1 MNETPKK
8 LKIGLVID
16 CFFPMVD
23 GVVIVVD
30 NYAKQLSEYAD
41 VTVFTAGNKISKT
54 IEHPYKVVYC
64 KEVKFPGF
72 DYPIPLPKLDPAF
85 CKTLRDA
92 DLDVIHIHSPFMI
105 GKYAAHVAKAHGIP
119 LIGTVHSQYYQDL
132 YKATHNKRL
141 ARLLLKNHIVSVY
154 DLCDQ
159 CLAVNKSIQNL
170 AVEDYGI
177 RAPVAVANNGTDLS
191 LLKNYDEA
199 RREMNQLYGLGED
212 ERLLLFVGRL
222 NRIKNIFFLVDAFE
236 RLLRTEKNYRLMFV
250 GVGQD
255 EEALRRRIRRLGIAD
270 KVIFTGKISSR
281 EDMEKHFARAD
292 LFTFPSLYDAS
303 SLVQIEAASQKTPA
317 LLLQGARTA
326 CTVTDGVD
334 GYLSPADIDAYAAKI
349 REIFA
354 DPERHARISE
364 AAERD
369 LAVSWQQ
376 TVGESYALYRRLSD
390 EKRHSAPAQTPEK
403 IHETGTV

>member
-1 MNETPKK
+1 
-8 LKIGLVID
+8 
-16 CFFPMVD
+16 
-23 GVVIVVD
+23 
-30 NYAKQLSEYAD
+30 
-41 VTVFTAGNKISKT
+41 
-54 IEHPYKVVYC
+54 
-64 KEVKFPGF
+64 
-72 DYPIPLPKLDPAF
+72 
-85 CKTLRDA
+85 
-92 DLDVIHIHSPFMI
+92 MI
-105 GKYAAHVAKAHGIP
+105 GKYAAHVAKTHGIP
-119 LIGTVHSQYYQDL
+119 LIGTIHSQYYQDL

-177 RAPVAVANNGTDLS
+177 HAPVAVANNGTDLS

-199 RREMNQLYGLGED
+199 RR
-212 ERLLLFVGRL
+212 
-222 NRIKNIFFLVDAFE
+222 
-236 RLLRTEKNYRLMFV
+236 
-250 GVGQD
+250 VGQD

>member
-1 MNETPKK
+1 MNETPEK

-16 CFFPMVD
+16 TFYPMVD

-30 NYAKQLSEYAD
+30 NYAKQLSKYAD
-41 VTVFTAGNKISKT
+41 VTVFCAGNRRSKKM
-54 IEHPYKVVYC
+54 EHPYKVVYC
-64 KEVKFPGF
+64 KEVKLPGF
-72 DYPIPLPKLDPAF
+72 DYPIPAPAFDPAF
-85 CKTLRDA
+85 RKALREA

-105 GKYAAHVAKAHGIP
+105 GKYAAHVAKKRGIP

-132 YKATHNKRL
+132 YKATHNKRF
-141 ARLLLKNHIVSVY
+141 ARFLLKRHIVSVY

-177 RAPVAVANNGTDLS
+177 QRPVAVANNGTDLT
-191 LLKNYDEA
+191 LLENYEDA
-199 RREMNQLYGLGED
+199 REEINERYGIGKD
-212 ERLLLFVGRL
+212 ERVLLFVGRL
-222 NRIKNIFFLVDAFE
+222 NRIKNIFFLVDAFA
-236 RLLRTEKNYRLMFV
+236 RLLEKEDGYRLMFV
-250 GVGQD
+250 GTGQD
-255 EEALRRRIRRLGIAD
+255 EEALRRRIRHLGVTER
-270 KVIFTGKISSR
+270 VIFTGKITSR
-281 EDMEKHFARAD
+281 EEMKKHYARAD

-317 LLLQGARTA
+317 LLLRGARTA

-334 GYLSPADIDAYAAKI
+334 GYLSEADIDAYAEKI

-354 DPERHARISE
+354 GPERHARISD
-364 AAERD
+364 AAQRD
-369 LAVSWQQ
+369 LAVSWEK
-376 TVGESYALYRRLSD
+376 TVGESYALYRRLT
-390 EKRHSAPAQTPEK
+390 EEAGRPVLTPTPEK